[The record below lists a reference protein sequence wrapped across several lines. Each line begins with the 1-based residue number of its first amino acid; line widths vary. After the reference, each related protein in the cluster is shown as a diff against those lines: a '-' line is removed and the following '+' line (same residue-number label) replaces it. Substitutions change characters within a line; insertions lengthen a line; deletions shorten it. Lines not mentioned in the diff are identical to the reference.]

1 MAYLIFVFLL
11 FLPFGLQCEAG
22 EVYGSIKLNQQPFK
36 GSLTMSDGRSIQI
49 QDGNYRIFLPPGTH
63 SVTLRNGGE
72 WQKQIQSSPGPL
84 RQDINLP

>member
-1 MAYLIFVFLL
+1 MAYATFVLALL
-11 FLPFGLQCEAG
+11 LSLVVPCEAG

-36 GSLTMSDGRSIQI
+36 GTLTLNDGRSIQI

-63 SVTLRNGGE
+63 AVTLRNGGE